1 MIELALMVNQLE
13 RRCGKNSRRASLV
26 FEKTWILC
34 ALACALA
41 MQSRAHA
48 APTEPGRES
57 ISAIGPLR
65 FGEAAPPIAAERLS
79 GEDGVTLGDLRGRVV
94 IVDFW
99 ATWCGPC
106 HEIMPDLDAMHR
118 RHHRAGLTV
127 LGVAREP
134 EARIRAHLAENPVGY
149 TVARDVGGTL
159 SRYGVRALPMLVV
172 IDRSGEVRDVVV
184 GTDSG
189 SLTRLD
195 MLVQRL
201 LNEPAP

>member
-1 MIELALMVNQLE
+1 MVNHLHSGGWVNFRKTSRVFRKLGVLLALGMLTSVLP
-13 RRCGKNSRRASLV
+13 
-26 FEKTWILC
+26 
-34 ALACALA
+34 
-41 MQSRAHA
+41 MQSPAFA
-48 APTEPGRES
+48 APTEPAREDLS
-57 ISAIGPLR
+57 RFGPLR

-79 GEDGVTLGDLRGRVV
+79 GEDGVTLADLRGRVV
-94 IVDFW
+94 VLDFW

-149 TVARDVGGTL
+149 TVARDIGGTL

-189 SLTRLD
+189 SLTQLD

-201 LNEPAP
+201 LNESGP